1 MSHVIAERVTHVP
14 LLESQLTHALS
25 RVRSSFIDESTVN
38 MVQYDVV
45 TRCLGLIHMSCTL
58 QYTIFHASVLFFPPP
73 TSTQITLLC
82 RLYLLLSSSFY
93 LSHYTTY
100 NLNLPHQDFTSIGVF
115 ESILQKLINLMKSG
129 RYQLHL
135 RQHASD
141 HPARKIINNSLKNEL
156 PVDTSCLT
164 WTLLL
169 SWSRTFV
176 TPMGDLGG
184 NKIALP
190 Y

>member
-14 LLESQLTHALS
+14 LLLESQLTHALS

-38 MVQYDVV
+38 MIQYDVV
-45 TRCLGLIHMSCTL
+45 TRCLGLIHTSCTV
-58 QYTIFHASVLFFPPP
+58 YYIPCICPFFPSPHINANHSTMSFIFTIVVVVLPVALHYIQLKPP
-73 TSTQITLLC
+73 TPGL
-82 RLYLLLSSSFY
+82 
-93 LSHYTTY
+93 
-100 NLNLPHQDFTSIGVF
+100 TSIGVF